1 LLETYRQELYT
12 INNLIRLVIV
22 ASSISFFMIITL
34 IEFLQFL
41 ITACYAFYCGTISGG
56 KPLTKQE
63 IDYKSQFIVSN
74 IQMFIVLVTVCLY
87 GVIFGV
93 IQASNDPENQK
104 CSFAILFS
112 IVVEIKETEPV
123 GVIVGCVFGVLIE
136 TIRQM
141 EIKNRPRGKN
151 TLLESSLQQSKYEQ
165 YD

>member
-1 LLETYRQELYT
+1 
-12 INNLIRLVIV
+12 
-22 ASSISFFMIITL
+22 
-34 IEFLQFL
+34 
-41 ITACYAFYCGTISGG
+41 
-56 KPLTKQE
+56 
-63 IDYKSQFIVSN
+63 
-74 IQMFIVLVTVCLY
+74 MFIVLVTVCLY

>member
-1 LLETYRQELYT
+1 
-12 INNLIRLVIV
+12 
-22 ASSISFFMIITL
+22 
-34 IEFLQFL
+34 
-41 ITACYAFYCGTISGG
+41 
-56 KPLTKQE
+56 
-63 IDYKSQFIVSN
+63 
-74 IQMFIVLVTVCLY
+74 MFIVLVTVCLY

-136 TIRQM
+136 AIRQM

-151 TLLESSLQQSKYEQ
+151 TLLESSLQQSKYE
-165 YD
+165 

>member
-1 LLETYRQELYT
+1 
-12 INNLIRLVIV
+12 
-22 ASSISFFMIITL
+22 
-34 IEFLQFL
+34 
-41 ITACYAFYCGTISGG
+41 
-56 KPLTKQE
+56 
-63 IDYKSQFIVSN
+63 
-74 IQMFIVLVTVCLY
+74 MFIVLVTVCLY

-136 TIRQM
+136 AIRQM

-151 TLLESSLQQSKYEQ
+151 TLLESSLQ
-165 YD
+165 